1 MKRVYSIIAN
11 LLALGVMLC
20 CLSACSAGDSR
31 KSILKVYNW
40 ADYID
45 EELLSEFEE
54 WYFEQTGEE
63 VEVVYQ
69 LFDINEIMLAK
80 IERGKEDFDVVCP
93 SEYIIERMLR
103 NDLLLPINKDFGS
116 TPNYLGNVSPY
127 IHNVFSKID
136 GSGKDANDYAVGY
149 MWGTTGFLYNPK
161 YVEREEVS
169 SWSALWNSKFS
180 KKLLIKDAFRDV
192 YCPLLIYAKQEEL
205 ARGDISL
212 DSLMFDASD
221 ESIAKVEALLKKAKP
236 YVAGWEADFGKEI
249 MTKEKAWL
257 NLSWSGDA
265 VWAIDE
271 AEAVGV
277 ELDYVVPDEG
287 SIVWF
292 DGWVI
297 PKYAKNPKAAS
308 YFINFMCK
316 PENAIRNMDATG
328 YVSVVTTEEV
338 LEYMSSEEDYDEPLD
353 LSYLFVHAD
362 GTPIEGSDSVYT
374 DPVLYPSR
382 TVINRCAVM
391 HDSGDRTDKMLEMWS
406 RVKGDNLSTGML
418 VSIIVF
424 FSAMLIWGIARK
436 IAAYRQ
442 HRKTMKRRHKYAK
455 YSSR

>member
-1 MKRVYSIIAN
+1 MGFA
-11 LLALGVMLC
+11 
-20 CLSACSAGDSR
+20 LSALTGCRVDDSR
-31 KSILKVYNW
+31 SSILKVYNW

-45 EELLSEFEE
+45 EDLLTEFEE
-54 WYFEQTGEE
+54 WYLEETGEE

-103 NDLLLPINKDFGS
+103 NDLLLPINKDFGD

-127 IHNVFSKID
+127 IHEVYNKID
-136 GSGKDANDYAVGY
+136 GSGKNANDYAVGY

-161 YVEREEVS
+161 YVAREEVI
-169 SWSALWNSKFS
+169 SWRELWNPKFS

-205 ARGDISL
+205 ASGAVKL
-212 DSLMFDASD
+212 DSLMYDSSD
-221 ESIAKVEALLKKAKP
+221 ESIALVEGLLKKAKP

-271 AEAVGV
+271 AETVGV

-297 PKYAKNPKAAS
+297 PKYAKNTKAAA

-316 PENAIRNMDATG
+316 PENAIRNMDAIG
-328 YVSVVTTEEV
+328 YVSVIATPEV
-338 LEYMSSEEDYDEPLD
+338 MDYMSESAVEAGLEEPMDVRYFFGED
-353 LSYLFVHAD
+353 A
-362 GTPIEGSDSVYT
+362 DSV
-374 DPVLYPSR
+374 
-382 TVINRCAVM
+382 VINPAMYPDKKVIDRCAMM
-391 HDSGDRTDKMLEMWS
+391 HDSGARTANLLEMWS
-406 RVKGDNLSTGML
+406 RVKGDNLNNGMVIFILL
-418 VSIIVF
+418 VFGVLLVVGII
-424 FSAMLIWGIARK
+424 RK
-436 IAAYRQ
+436 V
-442 HRKTMKRRHKYAK
+442 RR
-455 YSSR
+455 RRRRNRRW